1 MRKLFNTEYFKWGAT
16 AFVSLSAVVIL
27 FMVISRA
34 SGLAEALGSL
44 MSILSPFFY
53 GIIIAYLVRPVFNA
67 SFVRTEKLVLSK
79 GGSRKVAGISAN
91 VVGVVVSM
99 VIFLGAVVGLCIAI
113 FPQLIRSVIEI
124 ILSIPTISSKFMTWL
139 NGVHFIDDGIKALI
153 ANKIGDIFGNLDSWG
168 KTVIP
173 NLTDY
178 LSKISTGIVD
188 VVRFFFNLIVGI
200 IVAVYILLSKNRFSA
215 QAKKISFGIFK
226 EDTANAII
234 RAARYTDKVFNN
246 FVVGNLIDALIIGVI
261 TLIVMTFFNW
271 PFVFLVAAIVGVT
284 NLIPFF
290 GPFIGGGI
298 GAVLILTENPI
309 QALFFLLYVLIIQQ
323 IDGNIIKPK
332 VLGAATDL
340 SSFWV
345 LFAIIAGGGLFGL
358 WGVLLGVPVFTL
370 VYAFI
375 QWFIDRRLENKNMP
389 AVTEEYFDIDLFDE
403 ETGTFSKLPEDYL
416 QERSRSMKEERKQ
429 KREKKKSEK

>member
-1 MRKLFNTEYFKWGAT
+1 MKKIFKTEYFKWGAT
-16 AFVSLSAVVIL
+16 AFITLSAVVVL

-34 SGLAEALGSL
+34 SGLADALGRL
-44 MSILSPFFY
+44 MTILSPFLY
-53 GIIIAYLVRPVFNA
+53 GIIIAYVVRPVFNA
-67 SFVRTEKLVLSK
+67 GYTRTEKLVLQK
-79 GGSRKVAGISAN
+79 GGSREAAGLTAN
-91 VVGVVVSM
+91 VVGVVLSM

-113 FPQLIRSVIEI
+113 FPQLIRSIIEI

-139 NGVHFIDDGIKALI
+139 NGVHFIDDGIKTLI
-153 ANKIGDIFGNLDSWG
+153 ANKIGDVFGNLDSWG
-168 KTVIP
+168 KTVVP

-178 LSKISTGIVD
+178 LSRISTGLVD
-188 VVRFFFNLIVGI
+188 VVKFFFNIIVGI
-200 IVAVYILLSKNRFSA
+200 IVAVYILLSKSRFSA
-215 QAKKISFGIFK
+215 QAKKISFGLFK
-226 EDTANAII
+226 ESTANAII

-246 FVVGNLIDALIIGVI
+246 FVVGNLIDALIIGVV
-261 TLIVMTFFNW
+261 TLIVMTVFNW

-309 QALFFLLYVLIIQQ
+309 QALFFVLYVLIIQQ

-375 QWFIDRRLENKNMP
+375 QWFIDRRLENKNLP
-389 AVTEEYFDIDLFDE
+389 AITEEYFDVDLFDVE
-403 ETGTFSKLPEDYL
+403 AGDFSRLPEDYL
-416 QERSRSMKEERKQ
+416 QERTRAMKQERKQ
-429 KREKKKSEK
+429 KREKRKTE